1 MIRGIQHFSTELKT
15 KIDVIPRGCFNVSVW
30 KNNPISIYRDLYIWK
45 IPFDQCLTART
56 VLPQSTHYLRQLFM
70 ARTWLEYGL
79 RLHPPSLPHKKTFA
93 GPTTKCQC
101 TFPLLTVPRS
111 RQNKM
116 LCFPDQRWL
125 TAGAASP
132 TLAQRWANAYLE
144 WHVNWKCH
152 CPLGLMDKTGDLSCP
167 DI

>member
-79 RLHPPSLPHKKTFA
+79 RLHPPSLPHKKHLRDPQQNASALSLCLQYRDPDKIRCYVFRISV
-93 GPTTKCQC
+93 GS
-101 TFPLLTVPRS
+101 PLG
-111 RQNKM
+111 
-116 LCFPDQRWL
+116 QRLRRWPS
-125 TAGAASP
+125 GEP
-132 TLAQRWANAYLE
+132 TLIWNGTSIGNVTVHLA
-144 WHVNWKCH
+144 
-152 CPLGLMDKTGDLSCP
+152 
-167 DI
+167 